1 MGLKIMNEIVIK
13 ENVIQN
19 MIYEVRGVQV
29 MLDSDLAKLYGCANG
44 TKDINKAVKR
54 NIDKFPED
62 FYFQLTKEEYYNI
75 LRFQNGTLEL
85 EQGKYSKYLPYAFTE
100 EGVAMLSGVLH
111 TDIAVEI
118 SKKIIRTFVAMRH
131 FIGNNLLVQNSINN
145 IVIEDHNRINK
156 LENAF
161 KQFEEK
167 KKVNEIYYNGQIF
180 DAYSKIKS
188 IFKEANKELIIV
200 DAYADISV
208 LDIIKE
214 LNVNVKLIVKTKG
227 KLTSQ
232 DITNYNKQYNNLNI
246 YYCDD
251 FHDRYFILDKTI
263 IYHCGASINYAGNK
277 IFSINLL
284 EDEIVKSSL
293 INKIISMV

>member
-1 MGLKIMNEIVIK
+1 MNEIVIK

-145 IVIEDHNRINK
+145 MVIEDHNRINK

-188 IFKEANKELIIV
+188 IFKEASKELIIV
-200 DAYADISV
+200 DSYADISV
-208 LDIIKE
+208 LNIIKE
-214 LNVNVKLIVKTKG
+214 LNVDVKIIVKTKG
-227 KLTSQ
+227 KLTTQ
-232 DITNYNKQYNNLNI
+232 DITNYNKQYSNLNI

-251 FHDRYFILDKTI
+251 FHDRYFILDKDK
-263 IYHCGASINYAGNK
+263 IYHCGASINYVGNK
-277 IFSINLL
+277 IFSINIL
-284 EDEIVKSSL
+284 EDEIVKKSL
-293 INKIISMV
+293 INKINSIV